1 MRHDAILM
9 IILSQVAVR
18 TLNLCLFFAL
28 LVLLA
33 ELAADGDQLA
43 LVLLALLVHWLLK
56 RQW

>member
-1 MRHDAILM
+1 MIRVPKIL
-9 IILSQVAVR
+9 ISNDQP
-18 TLNLCLFFAL
+18 FAL